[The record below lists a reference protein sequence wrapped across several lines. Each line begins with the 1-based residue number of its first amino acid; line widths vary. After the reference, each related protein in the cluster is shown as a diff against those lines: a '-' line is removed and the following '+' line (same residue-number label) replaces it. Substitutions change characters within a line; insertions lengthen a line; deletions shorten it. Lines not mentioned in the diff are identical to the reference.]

1 MGCVLHDL
9 AGVRQNQL
17 KSSPSVPAVADGWH
31 WASITAPAAATISV
45 HISLKLSET
54 RMSIPI
60 PSCRLLVGRDAEVG
74 EAAAALVASSHSRVL
89 LHGLP
94 GVGKDATAAAVV
106 RSQAVALAGLR
117 LQAWLQGST
126 ADGLQRQLVDVFTT
140 HRREVVAECEQDQA
154 KALDAIKAWLGEHAH
169 TWLFVVEDVSGDCQA
184 VWDCFPEGKGRLLIT
199 SQEPCTAVE
208 TTYSIKLQPFS
219 TEDSKELWRGMKVL
233 SRKSQGSCDEASL
246 EAQCNATCGAVQYIG
261 PGAEEKGKALKER
274 HKEIQAALFA
284 HEQLSLPETE
294 CFLENELGNLPL
306 SVSLCGHLL
315 REEGTVQGLAALF
328 AKVSLSDV
336 DRRGRNPQTDA
347 HYLGLQRSV
356 MIAIHRIQESIT
368 MDEETRHA
376 VVPLL
381 VALALLPRANT
392 PHRLLHGSRF
402 AAGPEG
408 GGGCLAVFEDGQL
421 LARAL
426 AVLRQYGLLQDGIPD
441 MIGTMHQLVQRA
453 VLERWLPEGGAAA
466 EGIGELVIPAVRR
479 TLQEGF
485 QSETGLNMGLRP
497 ASEWP
502 RFRELVPCVQRWR
515 QLLSRGCIQETEAD
529 GHLIS
534 ELAGLLMT
542 LGEHHEALALSL
554 IHI

>member
-1 MGCVLHDL
+1 MC
-9 AGVRQNQL
+9 
-17 KSSPSVPAVADGWH
+17 
-31 WASITAPAAATISV
+31 I
-45 HISLKLSET
+45 
-54 RMSIPI
+54 
-60 PSCRLLVGRDAEVG
+60 RD
-74 EAAAALVASSHSRVL
+74 S
-89 LHGLP
+89 
-94 GVGKDATAAAVV
+94 
-106 RSQAVALAGLR
+106 
-117 LQAWLQGST
+117 
-126 ADGLQRQLVDVFTT
+126 
-140 HRREVVAECEQDQA
+140 
-154 KALDAIKAWLGEHAH
+154 
-169 TWLFVVEDVSGDCQA
+169 
-184 VWDCFPEGKGRLLIT
+184 
-199 SQEPCTAVE
+199 
-208 TTYSIKLQPFS
+208 
-219 TEDSKELWRGMKVL
+219 
-233 SRKSQGSCDEASL
+233 
-246 EAQCNATCGAVQYIG
+246 
-261 PGAEEKGKALKER
+261 
-274 HKEIQAALFA
+274 
-284 HEQLSLPETE
+284 
-294 CFLENELGNLPL
+294 
-306 SVSLCGHLL
+306 
-315 REEGTVQGLAALF
+315 
-328 AKVSLSDV
+328 
-336 DRRGRNPQTDA
+336 PQTDA

-542 LGEHHEALALSL
+542 LGEHHEALALNEEVLEFDKRVRHLDHPHTATSMSNLASSYTWFGRHEEALALHKEALAFFRRVRSPNDQYVVASMASVASSHEDLAQFSEATRLREEVLELQKRVMPPNPQHIAISRSDLASSYCHLGRYDEAVTLREEVLRFHRDTLPAHHQHIATSASRLAISYSTVSRHDEAVKLEEEALQILRRVLPADHFNFAAGMTNLASRYSVLERHDEAMALHEEAMAIQRRARPTDHPCIAMTMHKLAVSCHQCWQKTGSL
-554 IHI
+554 PQLVRSLELMQGALEIRHRALPANHPDTVSTSQQLDKVRADLKAALPRVKRNEPCPCGSKVKSKNCTCICSRFKSK